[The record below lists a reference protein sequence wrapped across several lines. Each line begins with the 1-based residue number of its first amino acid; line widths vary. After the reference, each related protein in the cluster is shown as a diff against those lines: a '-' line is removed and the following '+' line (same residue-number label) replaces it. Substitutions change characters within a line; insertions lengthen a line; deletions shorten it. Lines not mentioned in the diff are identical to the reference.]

1 MRLARLARRTL
12 LVLGAAVAVLG
23 LGATAALAD
32 DWVQRVPGQHVYDP
46 AGALTPAQVSDL
58 ERSAGAVDQAGAPT
72 VVYVRRKDADDA
84 TTRQDARALMDAWAV
99 ESSAGRKDG
108 FVLLLNLKPA
118 DGKPHG
124 STALVIGSSHAD
136 RLDDGRLQGVYDAT
150 MKPRLAAGDL
160 AGAVSAALVVVA
172 RDLEAPLAPA
182 SPPPDQSPSPL
193 AVAGSLLGLGAIA
206 AVILGFVLLIAR
218 GGGWNRP
225 PGGGRPWYGGGGSDS
240 SFFGDSGAS
249 STYTGGGGD
258 GGASSGSS
266 SGGGSF

>member
-1 MRLARLARRTL
+1 MRLARLARRTV
-12 LVLGAAVAVLG
+12 LVLGAAFAVLG

-32 DWVQRVPGQHVYDP
+32 DWGQRVPGQHVYDP

-58 ERSAGAVDQAGAPT
+58 ERSAAAVDQAGAPT

-99 ESSAGRKDG
+99 ESSAGQKDG

-118 DGKPHG
+118 DVAHG
-124 STALVIGSSHAD
+124 STALVAGASLAD
-136 RLDDGRLQGVYDAT
+136 RLGADRLQAVYDGT

-160 AGAVSAALVVVA
+160 AGAVSAALARVA
-172 RDLEAPLAPA
+172 ADLAHPVASTSSEPPQSPAEMAVFLLAFGAMIAALVGFGLLVPRLRNRGG
-182 SPPPDQSPSPL
+182 SPP
-193 AVAGSLLGLGAIA
+193 
-206 AVILGFVLLIAR
+206 R
-218 GGGWNRP
+218 
-225 PGGGRPWYGGGGSDS
+225 GGSDNS
-240 SFFGDSGAS
+240 SMFTSADSS
-249 STYTGGGGD
+249 SYTGGGGD

>member
-1 MRLARLARRTL
+1 MRLARLARRT
-12 LVLGAAVAVLG
+12 VLASAAAAVAVLG

-32 DWVQRVPGQHVYDP
+32 DWGQRVPGQHVYDP

-58 ERSAGAVDQAGAPT
+58 ERSAAAVDQAGAPT

-84 TTRQDARALMDAWAV
+84 TTRQDARALMDTWAV

-118 DGKPHG
+118 DIRHG
-124 STALVIGSSHAD
+124 STALVIGSAHAD
-136 RLDDGRLQGVYDAT
+136 RLDDGRLQGIYDAT
-150 MKPRLAAGDL
+150 MRSRLAAGDL
-160 AGAVSAALVVVA
+160 AGAVSAALLVVA
-172 RDLEAPLAPA
+172 RDMSAPEAPPSPA
-182 SPPPDQSPSPL
+182 PDQTPPAG
-193 AVAGSLLGLGAIA
+193 AVAASLLGLGAIA
-206 AVILGFVLLIAR
+206 AVILGFGLLIAR

-225 PGGGRPWYGGGGSDS
+225 PGGGRPGYGGSDS
-240 SFFGDSGAS
+240 SFFTDSGAS